1 MNRKVKILLVT
12 IAVIILIA
20 VAYLFRE
27 YNRAPSDIADITAA
41 ETLTATDLIASF
53 ENNETLA
60 NEKFT
65 GKIIEVTGTISSI
78 HNEADT
84 VVNVRL
90 ETGDPLHKINCAL
103 AKSEMAG
110 IKNYPTGQSITIK
123 GYCTGYLLDVE
134 LNRCVIKK

>member
-1 MNRKVKILLVT
+1 MNRKIKILLVAV
-12 IAVIILIA
+12 AVIILIA

-27 YNRAPSDIADITAA
+27 YNRTPTNVADITAA
-41 ETLTATDLIASF
+41 ETISAPDLIAAF

-65 GKIIEVTGTISSI
+65 GKIIEVTGVISSI

-84 VVNVRL
+84 VVSVRM

-103 AKSEMAG
+103 AKNEMAE
-110 IKNYPTGQSITIK
+110 IKNYATGQSIAIK